1 MSAIDADSRPRVL
14 PAHPE
19 SIHDLLTR
27 LVGDVFRLLDH
38 ELALA
43 TAEMKQHVELL
54 ARTIILFLAGG
65 LSAAIGL
72 LLLATAA
79 ALVIGRTIDSIVGGY
94 LIVGAAITVIGA
106 VVVGMAKSR
115 LTKQSLVPTQTIDEI
130 RRDVT
135 WMTHAG
141 KRRSG

>member
-1 MSAIDADSRPRVL
+1 MSAIDVDNRPRVGS
-14 PAHPE
+14 AHRE
-19 SIHDLLTR
+19 SIRDLLTR
-27 LVGDVFRLLDH
+27 LVGDVFRLLDR

-43 TAEMKQHVELL
+43 TAEMKQHVEVL
-54 ARTIILFLAGG
+54 ARTIVLFLAGG
-65 LSAAIGL
+65 VSAAIGL

-79 ALVIGRTIDSIVGGY
+79 ALAIGRTIDSIVGGY
-94 LIVGAAITVIGA
+94 LIAGAAITVIGA

-115 LTKQSLVPTQTIDEI
+115 LTKQSLIPTQTLDEI

-141 KRRSG
+141 KRRNG

>member
-1 MSAIDADSRPRVL
+1 MSAIDVDNRPRVGS
-14 PAHPE
+14 AHRE
-19 SIHDLLTR
+19 SIRDLLTR
-27 LVGDVFRLLDH
+27 LVGDVVRLLDR

-43 TAEMKQHVELL
+43 TAEMKQHVEVLG
-54 ARTIILFLAGG
+54 RTIVLFLAGG
-65 LSAAIGL
+65 VSAAIGL

-79 ALVIGRTIDSIVGGY
+79 ALAIGRTIDSIVGGY
-94 LIVGAAITVIGA
+94 LIAGTAITVIGA

-115 LTKQSLVPTQTIDEI
+115 LTKRSLVPTQTLDEI

-141 KRRSG
+141 KRRNG